1 MSVDRRTRRVTT
13 IELDDHGCEFPQ
25 LDQRFATT
33 EHRYSYTASASV
45 PGGDPDS
52 VTTIDHRAGA
62 VSRYTADAGDTVC
75 EPLFAPGC
83 DAEGDGWLLTL
94 EHPPARRTSRLVV
107 LRADRP
113 GDGPVAAVN
122 LQHHVPMTFHGA
134 FRPGSGLR
142 R

>member
-1 MSVDRRTRRVTT
+1 MEQARNYRESAGPAFGGTLTRLSVDRRTRRVTTT

-52 VTTIDHRAGA
+52 VTTIDHRSGA

-75 EPLFAPGC
+75 EPLFAPAATPRATAGC
-83 DAEGDGWLLTL
+83 
-94 EHPPARRTSRLVV
+94 
-107 LRADRP
+107 
-113 GDGPVAAVN
+113 
-122 LQHHVPMTFHGA
+122 
-134 FRPGSGLR
+134 
-142 R
+142 